1 MGRLINNF
9 KKYKFL
15 LNELVKKEIKLKYRS
30 SYLGFVW
37 TMLEPLLSMMVL
49 AVVFSSMKGN
59 GDRTFPVYI
68 LTGRL
73 VVTFF
78 STATK
83 QATKSIRSN
92 ASMIKKVYVP
102 KYIYPL
108 STILSSYITFLLS
121 LVVLVIVSAVFK
133 VKPTVYLL
141 CSVVPLFLLLVLATG
156 VGLIVATLAVFF
168 RDTEYLWGVIMMLL
182 HYCSAVFY
190 KPKSVVKR
198 GYGWIFD
205 YNPVYAVIRNF
216 RNSVLYGK
224 PLHTPSMIYLTI
236 VSFSTLIIGLV
247 VFYKKQD
254 DFILYI

>member
-49 AVVFSSMKGN
+49 AVVFSSLKGN
-59 GDRTFPVYI
+59 GDKTFPVYI

-78 STATK
+78 SMATK
-83 QATKSIRSN
+83 LAIKSIRSN

-108 STILSSYITFLLS
+108 STIFSSYITFLLS
-121 LVVLVIVSAVFK
+121 LVVLVVVSAVFK

-205 YNPVYAVIRNF
+205 YNPLYAVIRNF

-224 PLHTPSMIYLTI
+224 PLHAPSMIYLTI
-236 VSFSTLIIGLV
+236 VSFSALIIGLV